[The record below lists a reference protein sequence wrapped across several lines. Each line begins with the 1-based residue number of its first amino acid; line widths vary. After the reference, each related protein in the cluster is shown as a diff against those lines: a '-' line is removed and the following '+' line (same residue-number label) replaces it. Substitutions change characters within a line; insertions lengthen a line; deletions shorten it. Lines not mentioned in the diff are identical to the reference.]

1 MELCLRRK
9 SIRINKCIIMKFCC
23 VILLLLLL
31 CSCETQTDLKLDSI
45 DLPETNNVTANT
57 PVTVD
62 VPETETKPPETTQT
76 DAVYTESDTQETET
90 AIQTEEISP
99 ETEPKAPE
107 TDPDEPEIAEPKEP
121 PVLPNELHT
130 NIPHSEAAFILA
142 EIYDAVSAHDN
153 VSVYFMDVEGEYW
166 FGIDEETR
174 YHTASTIKPIYSQY
188 LLSSGVD
195 MDMEIKLQ
203 NVSRTSS
210 SGKLTCEAVG
220 STFTVGELIE
230 YSIRY
235 SDNQAHRLLY
245 ETFGIEGY
253 NRYVS
258 ALGTGGLQLDEEWE
272 WSRATPKKM
281 SLAML
286 DIYRYSA
293 SDDTIIA
300 HLKNTDYNQQIS
312 AGTKYETAHKY
323 GSNGGTDGYHD
334 TAIVYAPERPYIL
347 TILTGIDKSAT
358 DNENAIFRHVAALC
372 DKLHSILFMSDDE

>member
-1 MELCLRRK
+1 MK
-9 SIRINKCIIMKFCC
+9 VMKFIY
-23 VILLLLLL
+23 VILLLFLL
-31 CSCETQTDLKLDSI
+31 CSCQGQPELHQDNTDD
-45 DLPETNNVTANT
+45 PETNYAAETS

-62 VPETETKPPETTQT
+62 VPETEIKPPETTQADT
-76 DAVYTESDTQETET
+76 AYTESDTQETET
-90 AIQTEEISP
+90 TIQTEELTP
-99 ETEPKAPE
+99 ETETKVPE
-107 TDPDEPEIAEPKEP
+107 TVPNEPEIAEPKEP
-121 PVLPNELHT
+121 PVLPDELHT
-130 NIPHSEAAFILA
+130 NIPHPEAAFVLA

-153 VSVYFMDVEGEYW
+153 VSVYFIDVEGEYW

-210 SGKLTCEAVG
+210 SGKLTWEAVG

-230 YSIRY
+230 YSICY

-286 DIYRYSA
+286 DIYRYSV
-293 SDDTIIA
+293 SDDTIIE
-300 HLKNTDYNQQIS
+300 HLKNTDYNKQIP
-312 AGTKYETAHKY
+312 AGTKFETAHKY

-347 TILTGIDKSAT
+347 TILTGIDTAAT
-358 DNENAIFRHVAALC
+358 DDENAIFRHVAALC
-372 DKLHSILFMSDDE
+372 DKLHSVLFVSNNKKSGTSAGK